1 MHSLGFWHEQARPD
15 RDRYI
20 TIIWENIQMGLSY
33 NFGKYDWDTIQNL
46 SVPYD
51 LGSIMHYGSNAFAKN
66 RTKPTIISNNGEEIG
81 QRYGLSEIVI
91 CFRAF
96 ISFVQSNCH
105 LFSNI
110 YKLRKRSR
118 KYLEVNGAYFV
129 NTVKITISW
138 S

>member
-1 MHSLGFWHEQARPD
+1 CSSSVGRVGGSQVVSLGEGCLTKGVVIHELMHSLGFWHEQARPD

-81 QRYGLSEIVI
+81 QRYGLSED
-91 CFRAF
+91 
-96 ISFVQSNCH
+96 VQNSCI
-105 LFSNI
+105 LG
-110 YKLRKRSR
+110 
-118 KYLEVNGAYFV
+118 V
-129 NTVKITISW
+129 
-138 S
+138 